1 MPSSEYVPQHTPL
14 LSSGFID
21 RDRDRNRD
29 GEELTDGDKRLG
41 GMGTL
46 RLTTQE
52 KMKLLRPLV
61 VRYML
66 PLCAVYVEE
75 YVINS
80 VRSFPLPPSPP
91 SSPHLAFAGD

>member
-1 MPSSEYVPQHTPL
+1 M
-14 LSSGFID
+14 
-21 RDRDRNRD
+21 
-29 GEELTDGDKRLG
+29 
-41 GMGTL
+41 GMRAS

-80 VRSFPLPPSPP
+80 VRSSPFLP
-91 SSPHLAFAGD
+91 SSPCPTFLDED